1 MGAGWSTGGER
12 QVLAMW
18 RWKRPVYT
26 ILGSAFTVP
35 VVKAK
40 RIKYVHVMYVHVMG
54 GGTGDVGSAYPG
66 SG

>member
-1 MGAGWSTGGER
+1 
-12 QVLAMW
+12 MW